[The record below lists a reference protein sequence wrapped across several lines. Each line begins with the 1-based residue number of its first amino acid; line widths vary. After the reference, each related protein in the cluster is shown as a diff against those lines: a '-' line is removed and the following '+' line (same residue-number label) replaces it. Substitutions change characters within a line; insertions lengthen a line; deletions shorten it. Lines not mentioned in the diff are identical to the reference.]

1 MTTFLEN
8 AYSLVHQDNAADV
21 PSMSELRTQLEKGTD
36 ETKVDTMKRIL
47 NIMLNG
53 DPMPQLLMHII
64 RFVMP
69 SRSKHLKKLLYFY
82 YEICPKHDAQ
92 GKLKQ
97 EMILVCN
104 GIRNDLQHPNEYIR
118 GNTLRFLCKL
128 RDDELIEP
136 LLSSARSCLEH
147 RHAYVRKNAV
157 YAVASIFQHNPHL
170 IPDAADLIAT
180 FLEGENDATC
190 KRNAFVALSS
200 IDHDKALTYLSTV
213 FDGIPNAEELLQL
226 VELEFIRKDAIQNQQ
241 NKGRYLRLIFDLLEA
256 NTSTVVYEAASSLT
270 ALTSNP
276 VAVKAA
282 AAKFIELSIKES
294 DNNVKLIVLD
304 RVNQLRQRNEG
315 VLDDLIMEILRVLSS
330 PDIDVRRKGL
340 GIAMEMISSKN
351 VEEVVL
357 LLKKELSKT
366 VDQDYEKNTEYRQLL
381 IQSIHHCA
389 IKFSEV
395 AASVV
400 DLLMDFIA
408 DFSNTSAVDVITFV
422 KEVVEKFPKLRPS
435 IVARLVDTLSEVR
448 AGKVYRGIIWII
460 GEYSLE
466 ESDIRDAWKKIRAS
480 LGEIPILASEQRL
493 LDNVDG
499 EGDKNQDQ
507 DQVNGHSK
515 PAQPSGSRRVLAD
528 GTYATET
535 ALTSASAA
543 AAKLEAVKAA
553 QKPPLRQLILDGD
566 YYLATVL
573 SATLTKLVMRH
584 SDISADKARANALKA
599 EAMLIMISIIRVGQ
613 SQFVKAPID
622 EDSVDRIMSCV
633 RSLAEFSEKKELESV
648 FLDDTRKAF
657 RAMVQVEEKK
667 RAAKEAFEKAKTAIQ
682 VDDVVQIRQLSKKN
696 NGDGADEIELD
707 LERATGGEA
716 TSEDLSSK
724 LSRVVQLTGFS
735 DPVYAEAY
743 VKVHQF
749 DIVLDV
755 LLVNQ
760 TTETLQNL
768 SVEFATLGDLKVV
781 EKPTTQNLG
790 PHDFHNVQCTI
801 KVSSTDTG
809 VIFGNVVYDGAH
821 STDTNVVILNDLHVD
836 IMDYIQPATC
846 TETQFRTMWTEF
858 EWENKV
864 NINSK
869 ARSLREFLEQLLAA
883 TNMNCL
889 TPEASMK
896 GDCGF
901 LSANL
906 YARSVFGEDAL
917 ANLSIE
923 KEGEDGPITGFVRIR
938 SRSQGLALSLGSLKG
953 LNKIGT
959 TV

>member
-1 MTTFLEN
+1 MATFLDH
-8 AYSLVHQDNAADV
+8 AYSVVHQDNTADQ
-21 PSMSELRTQLEKGTD
+21 PTLQELKTQLEKGTD
-36 ETKVDTMKRIL
+36 ETKVETMKRVL
-47 NIMLNG
+47 TIMLNG
-53 DPMPQLLMHII
+53 DAMPQLLMHII

-69 SRSKHLKKLLYFY
+69 SKSKPLKKLLYFY
-82 YEICPKHDAQ
+82 YEICPKLDAG

-128 RDDELIEP
+128 REAELLEP
-136 LLSSARSCLEH
+136 LLSSTRTCLEH

-157 YAVASIFQHNPHL
+157 LAVTSIYSHSESL
-170 IPDAADLIAT
+170 IPDAPELIQK
-180 FLEGENDATC
+180 FLEAESDHTC
-190 KRNAFVALSS
+190 KRNAFAALSTIS
-200 IDHDKALTYLSTV
+200 HDKALEFLSGI
-213 FDGIPNAEELLQL
+213 FDGIPNADELLQL
-226 VELEFIRKDAIQNQQ
+226 VELEFIRKDAVQNQQ
-241 NKGRYLRLIFDLLEA
+241 NKARYLRLIFDLLEA
-256 NTSTVVYEAASSLT
+256 GASTVVYEAASSLT
-270 ALTSNP
+270 SLTNNP

-282 AAKFIELSIKES
+282 ASKFIELSIKEA
-294 DNNVKLIVLD
+294 DNNVKLIVLE
-304 RVNQLRQRNEG
+304 RVEQLRKRNEG

-330 PDIDVRRKGL
+330 PDLDVRKKAL
-340 GIAMEMISSKN
+340 DLAMEMVSSKN
-351 VEEVVL
+351 VEEVVM

-366 VDQDYEKNTEYRQLL
+366 VDEQYEKNKEYRSLL
-381 IQSIHHCA
+381 IHSIHQCA

-408 DFSNTSAVDVITFV
+408 DFNAASAVDVISFV
-422 KEVVEKFPKLRPS
+422 KEVVERFPKLRQS
-435 IVARLVDTLSEVR
+435 IVARLVSTLSEVR
-448 AGKVYRGIIWII
+448 AGKVYRGALWIV

-466 ESDIRDAWKKIRAS
+466 ASDIREAWKSIRAS
-480 LGEIPILASEQRL
+480 LGEIPILSSEQRL
-493 LDNVDG
+493 LEEASDENA
-499 EGDKNQDQ
+499 EPKEQA
-507 DQVNGHSK
+507 NGHPKQSA
-515 PAQPSGSRRVLAD
+515 PTGSRKVLAD
-528 GTYATET
+528 GTYATEN
-535 ALTSASAA
+535 ALTSQSSAA
-543 AAKLEAVKAA
+543 ARLEAVKAA
-553 QKPPLRQLILDGD
+553 QKPPLRQLILESDF
-566 YYLATVL
+566 YLASVL
-573 SATLTKLVMRH
+573 SSTLTKLVMRH
-584 SDISADKARANALKA
+584 SEISQDVARTNALRA

-613 SQFVKAPID
+613 SQFVKTPID
-622 EDSVDRIMSCV
+622 EDSIDRIMSCV
-633 RSLAEFSEKKELESV
+633 RSLSEFAQKKDLETV

-667 RAAKEAFEKAKTAIQ
+667 RAAKEAVEKAKSAIQ
-682 VDDVVQIRQLSKKN
+682 VDDVVPIRQFAKKSA
-696 NGDGADEIELD
+696 GDGSDEFETD
-707 LERATGGEA
+707 LEKATGGDSA
-716 TSEDLSSK
+716 TEDLSSK

-768 SVEFATLGDLKVV
+768 SIEFATLGDLKVV
-781 EKPTTQNLG
+781 ERPTTQNLG
-790 PHDFHNVQCTI
+790 PQDFQNVQSTI

-809 VIFGNVVYDGAH
+809 VIFGNVVYDGPS
-821 STDTNVVILNDLHVD
+821 STESNVVILNDVHVD
-836 IMDYIQPATC
+836 IMDYIQPAQC

-864 NINSK
+864 NINSRAK
-869 ARSLREFLEQLLAA
+869 SLREFLSQLMAN
-883 TNMNCL
+883 TNMTCL
-889 TPEASMK
+889 TPEASLK
-896 GDCGF
+896 GDCQF

-923 KEGEDGPITGFVRIR
+923 KEGDDGPITGFVRIR

-953 LNKIGT
+953 LNKVGGAA
-959 TV
+959 